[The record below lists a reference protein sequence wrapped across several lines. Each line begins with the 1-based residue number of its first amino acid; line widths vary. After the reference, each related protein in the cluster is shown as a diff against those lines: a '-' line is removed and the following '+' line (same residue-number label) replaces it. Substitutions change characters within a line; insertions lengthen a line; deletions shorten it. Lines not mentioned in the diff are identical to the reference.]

1 MNKLS
6 TSEKQRTLLIGFLAG
21 VLAGLFGVGGGF
33 LMVPLY
39 LAWLHIDQKKAH
51 ATSLG
56 AIVPIAIAGAVGY
69 TATGDVNWTSALYL
83 LAGSFFGAIY
93 GAKLLQT
100 ISLPR
105 LQLVFSGLL
114 TVSAIRLLWSAQPT
128 QIVDGLAGH
137 LLLIAVGF
145 FAGTMS
151 GLLGIGG
158 GIIMVPAMIIA
169 AGLDA
174 VTARGTSLAVIVGSG
189 ISGTYAHYKRGNI
202 LFPIAILSGL
212 AGVPAVYL
220 GIYLSQNLPERIS
233 VAIFAAVLL
242 TIAYQ
247 QFKKS
252 VKTQY
257 S

>member
-1 MNKLS
+1 MNSLS
-6 TSEKQRTLLIGFLAG
+6 SSEIKRTLLIGFLAG

-56 AIVPIAIAGAVGY
+56 AVVPIAIAGAIGY
-69 TATGDVNWTSALYL
+69 ASTGDVDWSAGVFL
-83 LAGSFFGAIY
+83 LAGSFFGAMY
-93 GAKLLQT
+93 GAKLLHS

-105 LQLVFSGLL
+105 LQFIFGILL
-114 TVSAIRLLWSAQPT
+114 TVSALRLLWSAQPT
-128 QIVDGLAGH
+128 QLVDGVPGKV
-137 LLLIAVGF
+137 LLVAVGL

-169 AGLDA
+169 SGLTA
-174 VTARGTSLAVIVGSG
+174 VQARGTSLAVIVGSG

-202 LFPIAILSGL
+202 IFPIAILSGL
-212 AGVPAVYL
+212 AGVPATYI

-233 VAIFAAVLL
+233 VAIFAGILL
-242 TIAYQ
+242 TIAVQ
-247 QFKKS
+247 QFRKS
-252 VKTQY
+252 FKNK
-257 S
+257 